1 MKERNQRRDAL
12 PYRVLL
18 IIILGGML
26 ALLLAAFSNPSP
38 LAARTLFLMLAGILL
53 AVAIALEIVFRD
65 VARLRER
72 LRQLEK
78 KRDS

>member
-18 IIILGGML
+18 IIINGSLL
-26 ALLLAAFSNPSP
+26 TLLLAAFSNPAP
-38 LAARTLFLMLAGILL
+38 LTTRAILLLLAGILL
-53 AVAIALEIVFRD
+53 VVAIALEIVFRD

-78 KRDS
+78 R